1 MKIYDLE
8 VSLKELDEI
17 PMKMKSIQSALEH
30 IKKKVPLNIFN
41 ILHVLIWNFQYDIF
55 KDTSFRVYL
64 TDPV

>member
-8 VSLKELDEI
+8 VSLKELDEL

-30 IKKKVPLNIFN
+30 IIKKVPLNIFN
-41 ILHVLIWNFQYDIF
+41 ILHLLIWNFQYDIF
-55 KDTSFRVYL
+55 KETSFRVYL